1 MGVSSRYFVRNS
13 VVVCELTGYGQTS
26 EIDTTLDRA
35 SWRDLGEGYAV
46 DARTVVRAGETI
58 DDADASTFTLLRGGW
73 AKDESTVYKDGAPV
87 DAPDDDPW
95 DSASFVA
102 FGPRYVADRRG
113 VFCFHY
119 GYDGYELELV
129 EGASATSFEEIGLG
143 FGRDRASG
151 VLYNNGVV
159 EAQIDGRTFE
169 LRGRW
174 FAVDRTSVHHLC
186 HGGKHTDAVSL
197 VRIDAD
203 ASTFVVLG
211 EHYAADARTVFYFL
225 NDDGDADLGE
235 LRALP
240 DVVPSDFEP
249 LPAIDPGYARAGDH
263 ILNHGEVERGI
274 ADARTF
280 EPLAP
285 GFCRDAQHVYR
296 MTRTL
301 REFTGAQ
308 TYSVEVFVPAVVAG
322 ADPEHFMPSASEH
335 E

>member
-1 MGVSSRYFVRNS
+1 MGVSTRYFVRNA
-13 VVVCELTGYGQTS
+13 VVVCELTGYGRTS
-26 EIDTTLDRA
+26 EIDTTLDLA
-35 SWRDLGEGYAV
+35 SWRDLGDGYAV
-46 DARTVVRAGETI
+46 DARTVVRAGEPI

-73 AKDESTVYKDGAPV
+73 AKDANTVYNDGTPV

-102 FGPRYVADRRG
+102 FGPRYVADQRG
-113 VFCFHY
+113 VFCFRY
-119 GYDGYELELV
+119 GYDCYELELV
-129 EGASATSFEEIGLG
+129 EGASATSFEEIGLT
-143 FGRDRASG
+143 FGRDCVSG

-159 EAQIDGRTFE
+159 EPGIDARTFE
-169 LRGRW
+169 LRGPW
-174 FAVDRTSVHHLC
+174 FAVDQTSVHHLC
-186 HGGKHTDAVSL
+186 YGGKHTDTVSL
-197 VRIDAD
+197 VRLDAD
-203 ASTFVVLG
+203 ASTFVIHG

-225 NDDGDADLGE
+225 NDDGDADLAE

-249 LPAIDPGYARAGDH
+249 LPAIDPGYARAGDR
-263 ILNHGEVERGI
+263 ILNHGEVERAI

-280 EPLAP
+280 EALAP

-308 TYSVEVFVPAVVAG
+308 TYSVEVLVPAVIAG
-322 ADPEHFMPSASEH
+322 AEPEHFTPSDSARE
-335 E
+335 